1 MPVVLART
9 LRIPAGGRLAS
20 PTQGK
25 FPEVP
30 PLAGGEL
37 PGECRRASANVDGQ
51 GIRTFSVQVPAAYPH
66 LFL

>member
-9 LRIPAGGRLAS
+9 LYIPARGRLAS
-20 PTQGK
+20 PTLGK

-30 PLAGGEL
+30 PLAGEL
-37 PGECRRASANVDGQ
+37 PGECKRASANVDSQ
-51 GIRTFSVQVPAAYPH
+51 GIRTLSVEVPAAYPH